1 MEGNAHHV
9 VPVENTDLDATL
21 EVPDNTGS
29 FLELGG
35 TAPPVTPTSGGT
47 PTASGPLTRGPGTG
61 ADPPRGVGSGGQH
74 LARQD
79 RAAPKTTGTSGET
92 RQQGVFSRLRGDRG
106 RAGRSERTPERTVA
120 GSGHRTTKAGHEE
133 GPRAFR
139 GPGPFNGEYQNTPS
153 LLLVP
158 AGTGQDWLPL
168 ETTSP
173 ARPGGGRP
181 ESITTF
187 QGGTDSPRI
196 VVSPRV
202 RTRPPPATSSASGPH
217 HSGGGAPHRCY
228 RRPRVWDVLALL
240 PQAAKPSR
248 EKASSGPEPALTS
261 WTPDLESVSS
271 PSLLRTACGSCG

>member
-1 MEGNAHHV
+1 LGHTHPGV
-9 VPVENTDLDATL
+9 L
-21 EVPDNTGS
+21 E
-29 FLELGG
+29 
-35 TAPPVTPTSGGT
+35 
-47 PTASGPLTRGPGTG
+47 
-61 ADPPRGVGSGGQH
+61 SGGQH

-79 RAAPKTTGTSGET
+79 RGAAGDHRYPPGQGIKGGFPTPWGPGPCRQTRTDTDTRTDSGRRWSPNHRSRT
-92 RQQGVFSRLRGDRG
+92 RR
-106 RAGRSERTPERTVA
+106 RAPSL
-120 GSGHRTTKAGHEE
+120 
-133 GPRAFR
+133 R

-173 ARPGGGRP
+173 ARPGDGRP
-181 ESITTF
+181 EPTTTF
-187 QGGTDSPRI
+187 QDGTDSPRI
-196 VVSPRV
+196 VVSPWV
-202 RTRPPPATSSASGPH
+202 RTRPPPVTASASGPH

-261 WTPDLESVSS
+261 RTPDLESVSS
-271 PSLLRTACGSCG
+271 PSLLRTACGLCG